1 MHYALSNLD
10 LNKKTKNKEAIQMF
24 SDDELVKTNMP
35 ISISTYG
42 YRCIHLSVPL
52 SIPFPGILNSH
63 GNYFRRIFNDMK
75 RSSIISI
82 YTSISIYIFIVKKQI
97 MKQYIHYN
105 SHIYHRKN
113 TGQV

>member
-24 SDDELVKTNMP
+24 NDDELVKTNMP

-52 SIPFPGILNSH
+52 SSPFPGILNSH

-82 YTSISIYIFIVKKQI
+82 YTSISIYI
-97 MKQYIHYN
+97 
-105 SHIYHRKN
+105 IYLL
-113 TGQV
+113 